1 MSPADTPRAPDIE
14 SRWPVV
20 VVVIGTLLLLVAL
33 PDRVRLLPAWV
44 PYTAAA
50 VMLTPVIG
58 VAITAGKSP
67 WLRLER
73 STTFAF
79 FIFVAL
85 VGSVNLGFLLREM
98 LNSATDISGT
108 QLLTSSIG
116 LWVTNVT
123 NFSLLYW
130 QIDGGGLVE
139 RWRGN
144 GRHPDWLFPQS
155 GAAGL
160 VPSDW
165 RPKYVDYLFLGY
177 STATAFSATDAMPLT
192 QRAKLLMMLE
202 GTFSLIT
209 IITVAARAI
218 NVLGLSHA

>member
-1 MSPADTPRAPDIE
+1 ML
-14 SRWPVV
+14 PV
-20 VVVIGTLLLLVAL
+20 
-33 PDRVRLLPAWV
+33 WV
-44 PYTAAA
+44 PYTVAA
-50 VMLTPVIG
+50 VMVTPVIG
-58 VAITAGKSP
+58 VALTAGRPP

-79 FIFVAL
+79 FIFMAL
-85 VGSVNLGFLLREM
+85 VASVNLGFLLREM
-98 LNSATDISGT
+98 LNRATDISGT

-116 LWVTNVT
+116 LWVANVT

-130 QIDGGGLVE
+130 QIDGGGLEE
-139 RWRGN
+139 RWRAY

-155 GAAGL
+155 GAAGM
-160 VPSDW
+160 VPPDW

-192 QRAKLLMMLE
+192 ARAKSLMMLE
-202 GTFSLIT
+202 GTFSLVT
-209 IITVAARAI
+209 IVTVAARAI